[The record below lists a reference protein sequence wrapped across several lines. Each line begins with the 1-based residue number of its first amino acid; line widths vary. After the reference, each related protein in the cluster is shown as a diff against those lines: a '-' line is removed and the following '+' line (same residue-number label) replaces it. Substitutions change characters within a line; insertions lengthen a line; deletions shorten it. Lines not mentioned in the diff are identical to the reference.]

1 MCMIMNCSCFRSDLI
16 HRLQLPIFSLIYS
29 SVQPQPSFQPVIT
42 LHSLS
47 SLFLNQFPL
56 YIPSFYFQP
65 PREDKKTSLHPV
77 ITGFRC
83 FHISSV
89 FRRTHSATV
98 YSYLK
103 SHFVSNR
110 RGYKCSRI
118 KSWMSRG
125 KKESCEVIKRCSY
138 RQADHF
144 PAWRQQISGLDLT
157 GNNTGKQAP
166 KN

>member
-1 MCMIMNCSCFRSDLI
+1 MNCSCFRSDLI

-29 SVQPQPSFQPVIT
+29 SVPHQPSFQPVIT
-42 LHSLS
+42 LHSLPHIS
-47 SLFLNQFPL
+47 
-56 YIPSFYFQP
+56 IPKSIPAFDFQP

-118 KSWMSRG
+118 VVDFKSQIRWE
-125 KKESCEVIKRCSY
+125 KKKIKLRSNK
-138 RQADHF
+138 ALF
-144 PAWRQQISGLDLT
+144 LLT
-157 GNNTGKQAP
+157 GRPFSCPMATNLRFRSDRQ
-166 KN
+166 